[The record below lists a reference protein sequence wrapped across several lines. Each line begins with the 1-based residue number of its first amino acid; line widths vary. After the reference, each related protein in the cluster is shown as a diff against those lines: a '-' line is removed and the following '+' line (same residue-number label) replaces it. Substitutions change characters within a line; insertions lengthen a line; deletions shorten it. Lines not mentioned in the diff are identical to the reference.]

1 MNAPHYDVVFATPG
15 HSLKADYVKSLIET
29 TKWLDSKGLS
39 YHFISRY
46 SSFVPSAREN
56 TATDSSGADWV
67 ATEFGAGKFTYS
79 RIIWID
85 SDVSWTVEAL
95 EMLLSSD
102 KDIISGMVAVN
113 KTGQIGAMKLNEA
126 GNPISINALNYIL
139 EADPF
144 EVDGVGF
151 AFLAVRQG
159 VFENMKRPW
168 FKIRDISLETTDI
181 RVNMS
186 EDYSWCVGAKEAG
199 FLIWVHPLAKVEHH
213 KEMILTV

>member
-113 KTGQIGAMKLNEA
+113 KTAQIRYKNQNEA
-126 GNPISINALNYIL
+126 GNPISINA
-139 EADPF
+139 
-144 EVDGVGF
+144 
-151 AFLAVRQG
+151 
-159 VFENMKRPW
+159 
-168 FKIRDISLETTDI
+168 
-181 RVNMS
+181 
-186 EDYSWCVGAKEAG
+186 
-199 FLIWVHPLAKVEHH
+199 
-213 KEMILTV
+213 